1 MNQTKFFPSKSETAK
16 NRDIYVLLFSLESK
30 LQILANLAN
39 FAYGPINYEYLRILN
54 VIELFI
60 GKKGSSI

>member
-1 MNQTKFFPSKSETAK
+1 MWIKLFFQIVRRSDVVK
-16 NRDIYVLLFSLESK
+16 NRNLYILLFSLESK

-39 FAYGPINYEYLRILN
+39 FAYDPINYEYLRILN

-60 GKKGSSI
+60 GKNR

>member
-1 MNQTKFFPSKSETAK
+1 MWIKLFFQIVRRSGVVK
-16 NRDIYVLLFSLESK
+16 NRNLYILLFSLESK

-39 FAYGPINYEYLRILN
+39 FAYDPINYEYLRILN

-60 GKKGSSI
+60 GKNR

>member
-1 MNQTKFFPSKSETAK
+1 MWIKLFFQIVRRSDVVK
-16 NRDIYVLLFSLESK
+16 NRNLYILLFSLESK

-39 FAYGPINYEYLRILN
+39 FAYDSINYEYLRILN

-60 GKKGSSI
+60 GKNR

>member
-1 MNQTKFFPSKSETAK
+1 MWIKLFFQIVRRSDVVK
-16 NRDIYVLLFSLESK
+16 NRNLYILLFSLESK

-39 FAYGPINYEYLRILN
+39 FAHDPINYEYLRILN

-60 GKKGSSI
+60 GKNR

>member
-1 MNQTKFFPSKSETAK
+1 MWIKLFFQIVRRSDVVK
-16 NRDIYVLLFSLESK
+16 NGNLYILLFSLESK

-39 FAYGPINYEYLRILN
+39 FAYDPINYEYLRILN

-60 GKKGSSI
+60 GKNR